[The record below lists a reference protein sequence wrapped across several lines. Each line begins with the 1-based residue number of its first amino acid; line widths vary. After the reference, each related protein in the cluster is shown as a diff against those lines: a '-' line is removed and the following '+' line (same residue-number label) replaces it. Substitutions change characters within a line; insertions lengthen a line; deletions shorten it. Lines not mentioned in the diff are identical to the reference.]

1 MDHEINAL
9 ERMLLD
15 ESAEPTDLPF
25 SLLQDITNCF
35 SDDRRIGSG
44 GFAVVYKGMTRHG
57 MVAVKKL
64 SKLFDIEEKKFH
76 KEVECLVKAKHKNIV
91 RFLGYCAETQGKI
104 ADYEGKFVI
113 ADTRNWLL
121 CFEYVPNGSLDKYIA
136 DPFHGIEW
144 RERFEIIKAICEG
157 LHYLH
162 GKRILHLD
170 LKPENILIDDHMVPK
185 IADFGLSRCLSE
197 EQTQVFTT
205 HLCGS
210 CGYLAPEFFSGQL
223 TFASDIYSLGVVI
236 MEILTGKKGYPEDE
250 NVVENWRNRLEG
262 GMQLEQVSV
271 CTHIGIECMEPNPKK
286 RPAVRHIV
294 DRLAEIA
301 SIVQTDITAASVEQ
315 QVSFEQ
321 HRIVSTSTNEIEDG
335 AQRLQ
340 RLQNDQCQEKEDQ
353 WSIRGL
359 QDTNQDPKYTGIS
372 SSNSGV
378 SEKLRNLNILN
389 RNPHTDFVRNGGST
403 MQQPNSLKI
412 FLEEEL
418 KPILHTDN
426 LIGENENGV
435 VYRGQLIDGTDVAI
449 KKLRNGMGQ
458 AEKEFR
464 VEVEDIGHVRHENI
478 VCLLGYC
485 VEGIHRILVYEYVNN
500 GNLEQWMHGAMRQ
513 HGVLTWKARMKIV
526 LGIARALA
534 YLHEAIEPKVVHRDI
549 KASSILIDEDFN
561 GKLSNFGLAKLLG
574 AGKSHITTRVM
585 GTFGYVAP
593 EYANSG
599 LLNEQSDVYSFG
611 VLLLEVLTGRDPIDY
626 DQPAN
631 ITIKSYIYCSLVNFV
646 VRV

>member
-91 RFLGYCAETQGKI
+91 RFLGYCAETQ
-104 ADYEGKFVI
+104 
-113 ADTRNWLL
+113 
-121 CFEYVPNGSLDKYIA
+121 

-250 NVVENWRNRLEG
+250 NVR
-262 GMQLEQVSV
+262 
-271 CTHIGIECMEPNPKK
+271 
-286 RPAVRHIV
+286 
-294 DRLAEIA
+294 
-301 SIVQTDITAASVEQ
+301 
-315 QVSFEQ
+315 
-321 HRIVSTSTNEIEDG
+321 
-335 AQRLQ
+335 
-340 RLQNDQCQEKEDQ
+340 
-353 WSIRGL
+353 
-359 QDTNQDPKYTGIS
+359 
-372 SSNSGV
+372 
-378 SEKLRNLNILN
+378 
-389 RNPHTDFVRNGGST
+389 
-403 MQQPNSLKI
+403 
-412 FLEEEL
+412 
-418 KPILHTDN
+418 
-426 LIGENENGV
+426 
-435 VYRGQLIDGTDVAI
+435 AI
-449 KKLRNGMGQ
+449 
-458 AEKEFR
+458 
-464 VEVEDIGHVRHENI
+464 I
-478 VCLLGYC
+478 
-485 VEGIHRILVYEYVNN
+485 
-500 GNLEQWMHGAMRQ
+500 
-513 HGVLTWKARMKIV
+513 
-526 LGIARALA
+526 
-534 YLHEAIEPKVVHRDI
+534 
-549 KASSILIDEDFN
+549 
-561 GKLSNFGLAKLLG
+561 
-574 AGKSHITTRVM
+574 
-585 GTFGYVAP
+585 
-593 EYANSG
+593 
-599 LLNEQSDVYSFG
+599 
-611 VLLLEVLTGRDPIDY
+611 
-626 DQPAN
+626 
-631 ITIKSYIYCSLVNFV
+631 
-646 VRV
+646 